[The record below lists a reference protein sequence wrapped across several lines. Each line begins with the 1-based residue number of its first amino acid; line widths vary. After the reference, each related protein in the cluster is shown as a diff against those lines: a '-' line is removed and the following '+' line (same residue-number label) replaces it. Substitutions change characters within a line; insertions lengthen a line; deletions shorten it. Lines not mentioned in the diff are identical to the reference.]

1 MQQQVAGTQR
11 LLMQQMADQEALE
24 AEFQQSEVERAK
36 LLAAESVE
44 REQQLASEQYQRQLA
59 LDQENKLEQ
68 AFNALKAER
77 L

>member
-36 LLAAESVE
+36 LLTAESVE
-44 REQQLASEQYQRQLA
+44 REQQLASEQHQRQLA
-59 LDQENKLEQ
+59 LDQENKHEQ
-68 AFNALKAER
+68 AFNALKTVFF
-77 L
+77 